1 MTRGDGLL
9 YSDRSPARSAK
20 KLIVVKGGLIP
31 LTHAEDVRSTES
43 SGRMSDVI
51 VVGGGV
57 IGLSTAL
64 ELASHGATVK
74 VIDQGMIGR
83 EASWAGAG
91 MLPPGNRTGETSGE
105 GRLRALSCE
114 LWPEWTQSLRDT
126 TGIDNGYQNCGAIEV
141 SFERSL
147 LEEAN
152 AWQNSGNKVEFLTD
166 ERRRHFEPAI
176 SADISAAYRLD
187 EFCQVR
193 NPRHLKAL
201 ASACAEAG
209 VEFLEGTP
217 VNGWRMSEDRVTHVR
232 TTGDDHAAGQF
243 VICSGAWSRQLTQEA
258 GVQLNVEP
266 MRGQIVLLRCS
277 QLPFRH
283 VIQDGARY
291 LVPRADGRILIGST
305 EERVGFVKQNTVN
318 GVQSLLKFAV
328 SVVPALASAE
338 IERTWAGLR
347 PFSGREEPFIT
358 RLPGL
363 ENLFVAAGHFR
374 SGLQMSPGTAVLV
387 RQMLQ
392 GQESSIPM
400 NPYSLVNSGPGPTD
414 VSNGELAAAQ
424 SQQQQ

>member
-1 MTRGDGLL
+1 M
-9 YSDRSPARSAK
+9 AQ
-20 KLIVVKGGLIP
+20 
-31 LTHAEDVRSTES
+31 HVRSTES

-57 IGLSTAL
+57 IGLSTAW

-74 VIDQGMIGR
+74 VIDQGVIGR

-91 MLPPGNRTGETSGE
+91 MLPPGKLSGETSGE

-126 TGIDNGYQNCGAIEV
+126 TGIDNGYLNCGAIEV
-141 SFERSL
+141 SFDRRLKS
-147 LEEAN
+147 EAD
-152 AWQNSGNKVEFLTD
+152 AWASAGNSVEFLTV
-166 ERRRHFEPAI
+166 EGRRHFEPEI
-176 SADISAAYRLD
+176 STNVKDSYRLS

-201 ASACAEAG
+201 ATACIDAG
-209 VEFLEGTP
+209 VEFLEGAP
-217 VNGWRMSEDRVTHVR
+217 VSGWRMSGESVTHVS
-232 TTGDDHAAGQF
+232 TPVDDHAASQF
-243 VICSGAWSRQLTQEA
+243 VICSGAWSRQLTEAA
-258 GVQLNVEP
+258 GVKLSVEP
-266 MRGQIVLLRCS
+266 MRGQIVLLRC
-277 QLPFRH
+277 PTRPIRH

-305 EERVGFVKQNTVN
+305 EERVGFVKQNTVD
-318 GVQSLLKFAV
+318 GVQSLLQFAV
-328 SVVPALASAE
+328 SVVPALAAAE
-338 IERTWAGLR
+338 IERTWSGLR

-358 RLPGL
+358 QLPDL

-392 GQESSIPM
+392 GHETSIPLS
-400 NPYSLVNSGPGPTD
+400 PYDLADSEAEPTRASNDELVAT
-414 VSNGELAAAQ
+414 Q
-424 SQQQQ
+424 SQQQ

>member
-1 MTRGDGLL
+1 
-9 YSDRSPARSAK
+9 
-20 KLIVVKGGLIP
+20 
-31 LTHAEDVRSTES
+31 
-43 SGRMSDVI
+43 MSDVI

-57 IGLSTAL
+57 IGLSTAW

-91 MLPPGNRTGETSGE
+91 MLPPGNLVGETSGE

-114 LWPEWTQSLRDT
+114 LWAEWTRSLRES

-141 SFERSL
+141 SFDRSL
-147 LEEAN
+147 HDEADTWE
-152 AWQNSGNKVEFLTD
+152 AAGNKVEFLSD
-166 ERRRHFEPAI
+166 ERRRHFEPTI
-176 SADISAAYRLD
+176 SSRIKDAYRLD

-201 ASACAEAG
+201 AAACADAG
-209 VEFLEGTP
+209 VEFLEGSA
-217 VNGWRMSEDRVTHVR
+217 VSGWRVSENRVTHVR
-232 TTGDDHAAGQF
+232 TTVEDYAAGQF

-258 GVQLNVEP
+258 GVDLNVEP

-277 QLPFRH
+277 PLPFRH

-305 EERVGFVKQNTVN
+305 EERVGFVKQNTVD

-338 IERTWAGLR
+338 IERTWSGLR
-347 PFSGREEPFIT
+347 PFSGREEPFIS
-358 RLPGL
+358 RLPAQ
-363 ENLFVAAGHFR
+363 ENLFVATGHFR

-400 NPYSLVNSGPGPTD
+400 NPYSLVGSVPGPTGA
-414 VSNGELAAAQ
+414 SGEELIAAQ
-424 SQQQQ
+424 SHQQ

>member
-1 MTRGDGLL
+1 
-9 YSDRSPARSAK
+9 
-20 KLIVVKGGLIP
+20 
-31 LTHAEDVRSTES
+31 
-43 SGRMSDVI
+43 MSDVI

-57 IGLSTAL
+57 IGLSTAW

-74 VIDQGMIGR
+74 VIEQGQIGR

-91 MLPPGNRTGETSGE
+91 MLPPGKLAGETSGE

-114 LWPEWTQSLRDT
+114 LWPEWTQSLRDS

-141 SFERSL
+141 SFDHSL
-147 LEEAN
+147 KVEAN
-152 AWQNSGNKVEFLTD
+152 AWESSGNNVEFLTD

-176 SADISAAYRLD
+176 SADIKDAYRLD

-201 ASACAEAG
+201 AAACAEAG

-217 VNGWRMSEDRVTHVR
+217 VCGWRMLEGRVTHVR

-258 GVQLNVEP
+258 GVPLNVEP

-277 QLPFRH
+277 PLPFRH

-305 EERVGFVKQNTVN
+305 EERVGFVKQNTVD
-318 GVQSLLKFAV
+318 GVQSLLQFAK

-338 IERTWAGLR
+338 IERTWSGLR
-347 PFSGREEPFIT
+347 PYSGREEPFIT
-358 RLPGL
+358 RLPTH

-400 NPYSLVNSGPGPTD
+400 SPYGLADSELGRTG
-414 VSNGELAAAQ
+414 VSNGELVATQ
-424 SQQQQ
+424 SQQQQQ

>member
-1 MTRGDGLL
+1 
-9 YSDRSPARSAK
+9 
-20 KLIVVKGGLIP
+20 
-31 LTHAEDVRSTES
+31 
-43 SGRMSDVI
+43 MSDVI

-57 IGLSTAL
+57 IGLSAAW

-74 VIDQGMIGR
+74 IIDQRMIGQ

-91 MLPPGNRTGETSGE
+91 MLPPGNLAGEISGE

-114 LWPEWTQSLRDT
+114 LWAEWTQSLREA

-141 SFERSL
+141 SFDRGL
-147 LEEAN
+147 LDEAN
-152 AWQNSGNKVEFLTD
+152 TWKASGNRVELLSD
-166 ERRRHFEPAI
+166 DRRRHFETAI
-176 SADISAAYRLD
+176 SSSIKDAYRLD

-201 ASACAEAG
+201 AAACAEVG
-209 VEFLEGTP
+209 VEFLEGAAAC
-217 VNGWRMSEDRVTHVR
+217 GWRVSGNRVTHIR
-232 TTGDDHAAGQF
+232 TAGADYAAGQF

-258 GVQLNVEP
+258 GVELNVEP

-277 QLPFRH
+277 PLPFRH

-291 LVPRADGRILIGST
+291 LVPRTDGRILIGST
-305 EERVGFVKQNTVN
+305 EERVGFIKQNTVD

-338 IERTWAGLR
+338 IERCWSGLR

-358 RLPGL
+358 RLPAQN
-363 ENLFVAAGHFR
+363 NLFVATGHFR

-387 RQMLQ
+387 RQMLL

-400 NPYSLVNSGPGPTD
+400 SPYGLVGSALASKD
-414 VSNGELAAAQ
+414 ASIEELVATQ
-424 SQQQQ
+424 SQQQ

>member
-1 MTRGDGLL
+1 
-9 YSDRSPARSAK
+9 
-20 KLIVVKGGLIP
+20 
-31 LTHAEDVRSTES
+31 
-43 SGRMSDVI
+43 MSDVI

-57 IGLSTAL
+57 IGLSTAW

-74 VIDQGMIGR
+74 VVDQGMIGR

-91 MLPPGNRTGETSGE
+91 MLPPGNLVGETSGE

-114 LWPEWTQSLRDT
+114 LWAEWTRSLRES
-126 TGIDNGYQNCGAIEV
+126 TGIDNGYLNCGAIEV
-141 SFERSL
+141 SFDRSL
-147 LEEAN
+147 QDEAN
-152 AWQNSGNKVEFLTD
+152 TWEAAGNKVEFLND

-176 SADISAAYRLD
+176 SSSIRDAYRLD

-201 ASACAEAG
+201 AAACAEAG
-209 VEFLEGTP
+209 VEFLEGSA
-217 VNGWRMSEDRVTHVR
+217 VCGWRASDNRVTHVR
-232 TTGDDHAAGQF
+232 TTGDDYAAGQF

-258 GVQLNVEP
+258 GVDLNVEP

-277 QLPFRH
+277 PLPFQH

-305 EERVGFVKQNTVN
+305 EERVGFVKQNTVD

-338 IERTWAGLR
+338 IERTWSGLR
-347 PFSGREEPFIT
+347 PFSGREEPFIS
-358 RLPGL
+358 RLPAQ
-363 ENLFVAAGHFR
+363 ENLFVATGHFR

-400 NPYSLVNSGPGPTD
+400 SPYSLVGSALEQTAASGE
-414 VSNGELAAAQ
+414 ELVAAQ
-424 SQQQQ
+424 SQQQ

>member
-1 MTRGDGLL
+1 MRHRLNSRHREWT
-9 YSDRSPARSAK
+9 
-20 KLIVVKGGLIP
+20 IV
-31 LTHAEDVRSTES
+31 LTQAEDVRSTES

-57 IGLSTAL
+57 IGLSTAW
-64 ELASHGATVK
+64 ELASHGATVQ
-74 VIDQGMIGR
+74 VIEQGVIGQ

-91 MLPPGNRTGETSGE
+91 MLPPGKLAGETSGE

-114 LWPEWTQSLRDT
+114 LWPEWTQSLREA

-141 SFERSL
+141 SFDRSL
-147 LEEAN
+147 QEEAC
-152 AWQNSGNKVEFLTD
+152 AWEAAGNKVEFLSD

-176 SADISAAYRLD
+176 SSSIKDAYRLD

-201 ASACAEAG
+201 AAACEEAG
-209 VEFLEGTP
+209 VKFLEGTP
-217 VNGWRMSEDRVTHVR
+217 VCGWRMSGDRVTHVR
-232 TTGDDHAAGQF
+232 TSGDDHAAGQF
-243 VICSGAWSRQLTQEA
+243 VICSGAWSRQLTQDA

-277 QLPFRH
+277 PLPFRH

-305 EERVGFVKQNTVN
+305 EERVGFVKQNTVD
-318 GVQSLLKFAV
+318 GVQSLLQFAV

-338 IERTWAGLR
+338 IERTWSGLR
-347 PFSGREEPFIT
+347 PFSGREEPFIS
-358 RLPGL
+358 RLPAQ

-392 GQESSIPM
+392 GQESSIPIS
-400 NPYSLVNSGPGPTD
+400 PYSLAESASEQTD
-414 VSNGELAAAQ
+414 QSDGELITAQ

>member
-1 MTRGDGLL
+1 MRHRLNSRHREWT
-9 YSDRSPARSAK
+9 
-20 KLIVVKGGLIP
+20 I
-31 LTHAEDVRSTES
+31 LTQAEDVRSTES

-57 IGLSTAL
+57 IGISTAW
-64 ELASHGATVK
+64 ELASHGATVQ
-74 VIDQGMIGR
+74 VIEQGVIGR

-91 MLPPGNRTGETSGE
+91 MLPPGKLAGETSGE

-114 LWPEWTQSLRDT
+114 LWPEWTQSLRDAT
-126 TGIDNGYQNCGAIEV
+126 SIDNGYQNCGAIEV
-141 SFERSL
+141 SFDRSL
-147 LEEAN
+147 QEEAG
-152 AWQNSGNKVEFLTD
+152 AWETAGNKVEFLSD

-176 SADISAAYRLD
+176 SSSIKDAYRLD

-201 ASACAEAG
+201 TVACEEAG
-209 VEFLEGTP
+209 VKFLEGTP
-217 VNGWRMSEDRVTHVR
+217 VCGWRMSGDLVTHVR
-232 TTGDDHAAGQF
+232 TSGDDHAAGQF

-277 QLPFRH
+277 PLPFRH

-305 EERVGFVKQNTVN
+305 EERAGFVKQNTVG
-318 GVQSLLKFAV
+318 GVQSLLQFAV

-338 IERTWAGLR
+338 IERTWSGLR
-347 PFSGREEPFIT
+347 PFSGREEPFVS
-358 RLPGL
+358 RLPAQ

-400 NPYSLVNSGPGPTD
+400 SPYSLAESARGQTD
-414 VSNGELAAAQ
+414 ESDGELITAE